1 MLPRASLCC
10 VAAVQQEGGHE
21 GGHVQRGAAQH
32 GRAPLGQHALALTI
46 FFKYF
51 YNIFIVSKIYNIFHP
66 SVDRECGKVDVDVYY
81 FHNCMKEI
89 IFPSSIYCSINLIK
103 DLHRNPMQAYLSE

>member
-10 VAAVQQEGGHE
+10 VAAVQQEKGGHE

-46 FFKYF
+46 F
-51 YNIFIVSKIYNIFHP
+51 
-66 SVDRECGKVDVDVYY
+66 
-81 FHNCMKEI
+81 
-89 IFPSSIYCSINLIK
+89 L
-103 DLHRNPMQAYLSE
+103 

>member
-10 VAAVQQEGGHE
+10 VAAVQEKGGHE

-46 FFKYF
+46 FFRYF
-51 YNIFIVSKIYNIFHP
+51 YNIFISSIAT
-66 SVDRECGKVDVDVYY
+66 VDRECGKVDVDVYY